1 MPAVQRTTHK
11 RTCHICEA
19 NCGVIVEMEGRK
31 TLSIKGNPDHILS
44 RGHICPK
51 ATAIADLQD
60 DPDRL
65 RKPLKKVDGQWQEIA
80 WDTAFTEIAMKLAVM
95 REEGKTNALYMGNP
109 NAHDYAVTLTVGSF
123 RRILGLREIYSA
135 STLDQI
141 PHHIT
146 QLMMYG
152 HVSLAAVP
160 DIDRCMNL
168 VILGGN
174 PAASNGSLWT
184 VPDFKKRVKELQA
197 RGGEV
202 TVVDPRRTET
212 AKLADHHYFVKP
224 GTDTALLI
232 GIFRALDDG
241 GMINPDAH
249 QNLSQ
254 YLDDGLAKAKSALAD
269 FDMATLSAY
278 CGISEDDIRAIAARL
293 GGEAPSALY
302 GRMGVSVCAFGSLNH
317 WLIQVINIATGN
329 LNRIGGTMFAQ
340 PGLDAVSIIGG
351 GSFRMKETRSG
362 PMGIVMN
369 EMSTAGLAD
378 DILIADDNQIRS
390 MFILSGN
397 PVLSSPHG
405 RRLDRALE
413 SLELM
418 VSVDMY
424 ITETSRHADYILPP
438 CGPLEKDHYPIFFG
452 PLSVRNVACYSPAT
466 LPMEGDTKADWQIIA
481 GLTTAIARAFN
492 VDIPN
497 TREPRDSLDAMLQKS
512 PAGLTLAQLEAAPDG
527 IDLGALKPCLPDRL
541 CTDDKKIRVAP
552 DILIGDLERFKI
564 ALSAQSDMKDSLS
577 LIGRRHVRNNNSW
590 LHNSKRLLKGPDRC
604 SMMIHPDDARVRG
617 INDGDMARVQSRVG
631 VVELAAQISDDV
643 MRGVISIPHGFGHN
657 RKGTQLN
664 VASSKPGVS
673 INDLT
678 DPAFIDPL
686 TGNAVLNGIAVSVE
700 KAHDAIAAE

>member
-1 MPAVQRTTHK
+1 MPTLHK

-31 TLSIKGNPDHILS
+31 TLSIRGNPDHVLS

-65 RKPLKKVDGQWQEIA
+65 RKPLKKVDGAWQEIE
-80 WDTAFTEIAMKLAVM
+80 WDTAFDEIADKLAKLKS
-95 REEGKTNALYMGNP
+95 EGKRNALYMGNP
-109 NAHDYAVTLTVGSF
+109 NAHDYSVTLTVGMF

-141 PHHIT
+141 PHHLS
-146 QLMMYG
+146 QLLMYG

-184 VPDFKKRVKELQA
+184 VPDFKKRAKEMQA
-197 RGGEV
+197 RGGTM
-202 TVVDPRRTET
+202 TVVDPRRSET
-212 AKLADHHYFVKP
+212 AKLADYHHFIKP

-232 GIFRALDDG
+232 AIFKALEAGD
-241 GMINPDAH
+241 MINPDAH
-249 QNLSQ
+249 QNLSAH
-254 YLDDGLAKAKSALAD
+254 LDDGLPKAIKALAD
-269 FDMATLSAY
+269 FNIKQLSEF
-278 CGISEDDIRAIAARL
+278 CGISEDDIFSIAARL
-293 GGEAPSALY
+293 GGDTPSALY

-317 WLIQVINIATGN
+317 WLIQLINIATGN

-378 DILIADDNQIRS
+378 DILEPAEDQIRS

-397 PVLSSPHG
+397 PILSSPHG
-405 RRLDRALE
+405 RRLDEALE
-413 SLELM
+413 SLELL

-452 PLSVRNVACYSPAT
+452 PLSVRNVASYSPAT
-466 LPMEGDTKADWQIIA
+466 LPMEGDTKADWQIVA
-481 GLTTAIARAFN
+481 GLTTAIAKAFD

-497 TREPRDSLDAMLQKS
+497 IREPRDSLDAMLQKS
-512 PAGLTLAQLEAAPDG
+512 PAGLSLADVEAAPDG

-552 DILIGDLERFKI
+552 DILMGDLERFKI

-604 SMMIHPDDARVRG
+604 TLMIHPDDAATRA
-617 INDGDMARVQSRVG
+617 IHDGDIVSVKSRVG
-631 VVELAAQISDDV
+631 MVSLAAEISDDV
-643 MRGVISIPHGFGHN
+643 MQGIVSIPHGFGHDRDGVN
-657 RKGTQLN
+657 LS
-664 VASSKPGVS
+664 VASAKPGVS

-678 DPAFIDPL
+678 DPALVDPL
-686 TGNAVLNGIAVSVE
+686 TGNAVLNGVPVIVE
-700 KAHDAIAAE
+700 KCENLEAAE